1 MLMLLIFL
9 LHLSPALEATIIM
22 KLFKSYHRLNIRANF
37 FTQRV
42 INNWNN
48 LPNEVVLANSIGSF
62 KSKLDDYWKQTGYG
76 YAQRLTA

>member
-1 MLMLLIFL
+1 MR
-9 LHLSPALEATIIM
+9 
-22 KLFKSYHRLNIRANF
+22 LFKSYYRLNTRANF

-48 LPNEVVLANSIGSF
+48 LPNEVVSANSIGSF